1 MAESQQLQSTTDS
14 QQPQSTVETGN
25 NLPFAIIHR
34 LPTFNFSFSW
44 AKGIVNPIEPS
55 DPLYPIHRLSA
66 RAVIVLGP
74 SPLKSEHLDQYPSV
88 ECIFGTSAGVDHID
102 LAECRRRN
110 IRVTSAGD
118 AFSED
123 GADYAIGLL
132 IDVLRLVSASDR
144 FVRAGLWPVE
154 GIYPLGNKVGGK
166 RVGIVGLGSIGSL
179 VAKRLEPFGCTIGY
193 TSRNKKPQLP
203 YQFYSTALDLATN
216 SDALIVCCALT
227 EKTRHVINHDV
238 MKALGKRGILVNVG
252 RGALVD
258 EKELVKLLVGGE
270 LGGAGL
276 DVFED
281 EPEVPR
287 ELFTMDNVVLSPHKA
302 IATIEAIEGLIQL
315 VIGNM
320 KAFFS
325 NKPLLSQL
333 NLHD

>member
-1 MAESQQLQSTTDS
+1 MADSQHLQSTTDAGS
-14 QQPQSTVETGN
+14 

-34 LPTFNFSFSW
+34 LPNFKFSLSW
-44 AKGIVNPIEPS
+44 AQDIVNLIEPS
-55 DPLYPIHRLSA
+55 DPLYPIHGPSA
-66 RAVIVLGP
+66 RVAIDIGP
-74 SPLKSEHLDQYPSV
+74 SPIKSEHLDQYPSV
-88 ECIFGTSAGVDHID
+88 ECIIGTSAGVDHID

-132 IDVLRLVSASDR
+132 IDVLRRISASDR
-144 FVRAGLWPVE
+144 YVRAGLWPDK
-154 GIYPLGNKVGGK
+154 GDYPLGNKLGGK
-166 RVGIVGLGSIGSL
+166 RVGIVGLGNIGSL

-193 TSRNKKPQLP
+193 TSRIKKPQVP
-203 YQFYSTALDLATN
+203 YQFYSTTLDLATN

-238 MKALGKRGILVNVG
+238 MKALGKRGIIVNIG

-258 EKELVKLLVGGE
+258 EKELVKCLVGSE

-276 DVFED
+276 DVFEN
-281 EPEVPR
+281 EPQMPK
-287 ELFTMDNVVLSPHKA
+287 ELMTMDNFVLSPH
-302 IATIEAIEGLIQL
+302 EAILTPESFEALRELIRENL
-315 VIGNM
+315 

-325 NKPLLSQL
+325 NKQMLCEL
-333 NLHD
+333 NLSG